1 MVKEYD
7 PLLVLPGNERGVVL
21 ATKLSNDLNLLCNP
35 IENLDAITL
44 KDEMQNRLAQNNLR
58 HIRGQV
64 VNSLQEAIDFYDKE
78 NLDEVVIKPIYS
90 AGSASVR
97 ICMNKD
103 EMIKSIKELFD
114 ETNYY
119 GEENTEFLIQE
130 RINGEEYIV
139 NTVSCDGVHRVTLIW
154 KYNKVRTSEGAI
166 IYDSCETVNELNISE
181 AEMVEYAYDV
191 ADALG
196 IKYGPVHGEYMID
209 KDGPVLI
216 EVNCRPCGGHMSAGF
231 LDQISG
237 QHETDSI
244 LDSYLKPENFFEQRK
259 KRYRLYAHGAV
270 KFFIVPED
278 VFAESSPMQNISVQ
292 LSSHFETSLPHS
304 FETAKVFVK
313 TEDLNSSCGLV
324 YLVHDNLFEL
334 YKDLEFLRKV
344 ESMAFDL
351 ILSEHYSEPVSL
363 DEDKC
368 IEECRSLLAQS
379 ETFGTTLFITDQ
391 KIDMKCVQRTV
402 DEIPSIEGTYDSI
415 IINLNKSIINKEEDE
430 IALIFL
436 DIFTKVKVG
445 GLIFIPKNTYQYIKS
460 KRRGMEALIKT
471 LNLRIEVPPQDIKD
485 IIIASKT

>member
-64 VNSLQEAIDFYDKE
+64 VNSLHEAIDFYDKE

-119 GEENTEFLIQE
+119 GEENTELLIQE

-196 IKYGPVHGEYMID
+196 IK
-209 KDGPVLI
+209 
-216 EVNCRPCGGHMSAGF
+216 
-231 LDQISG
+231 
-237 QHETDSI
+237 
-244 LDSYLKPENFFEQRK
+244 
-259 KRYRLYAHGAV
+259 
-270 KFFIVPED
+270 
-278 VFAESSPMQNISVQ
+278 
-292 LSSHFETSLPHS
+292 
-304 FETAKVFVK
+304 
-313 TEDLNSSCGLV
+313 
-324 YLVHDNLFEL
+324 
-334 YKDLEFLRKV
+334 
-344 ESMAFDL
+344 
-351 ILSEHYSEPVSL
+351 
-363 DEDKC
+363 
-368 IEECRSLLAQS
+368 
-379 ETFGTTLFITDQ
+379 
-391 KIDMKCVQRTV
+391 
-402 DEIPSIEGTYDSI
+402 
-415 IINLNKSIINKEEDE
+415 
-430 IALIFL
+430 
-436 DIFTKVKVG
+436 
-445 GLIFIPKNTYQYIKS
+445 
-460 KRRGMEALIKT
+460 
-471 LNLRIEVPPQDIKD
+471 
-485 IIIASKT
+485 